1 VIKFLYSLSDH
12 GYVIRCGQTPFHG
25 KAKCPAREVI
35 CHKCKKKGHF
45 KALCKSTGSVNQLN
59 ANSKE
64 EQSEEDAF
72 LGAIDTVTDSSKP

>member
-1 VIKFLYSLSDH
+1 MIKFLYSLSDH

-45 KALCKSTGSVNQLN
+45 KALCKSTVSVNQLN

-64 EQSEEDAF
+64 EQLEEDAF
-72 LGAIDTVTDSSKP
+72 LGASDRQ